1 MEKQSLIKCYCAL
14 FLVLVLLASYNNGV
28 AIAESTSP
36 FSSAANKATTTTT
49 SPTPPSSAKPN
60 IDADNSM
67 HTLPLILSILAL
79 AASGGAIALSIL
91 KNKEVGISI
100 ISLNNK
106 LKSLEKNCTDLST
119 SQANSHLN
127 QQRETSSRNSVDSTD
142 TNIYLE
148 TIIDGLSERISKL
161 EGKLQ
166 LAQTNNHLNNTYSY
180 SQSRNLEA
188 DINSFNQINSTQSGI
203 TQSLENLAY
212 IELVNIYNNTPR
224 LLEQKAIKVSEAQDS
239 INRRHTDSSQKIVL
253 EKANNCNYWVVHD
266 NAGLDWWL
274 LPKRKL
280 RIEQFRYETTK
291 ALFDCHGYQ
300 PEYYSFQL
308 VKPAKVIPLSV
319 DEQTWQL
326 EEPGILEF
334 TV

>member
-1 MEKQSLIKCYCAL
+1 MEKQSLIKYYWAL
-14 FLVLVLLASYNNGV
+14 FLVLVLLASYNNALAV
-28 AIAESTSP
+28 AESTSP
-36 FSSAANKATTTTT
+36 FGRTANKVTTIT
-49 SPTPPSSAKPN
+49 SPTPLNSAKPN
-60 IDADNSM
+60 INSDNSM
-67 HTLPLILSILAL
+67 HPLPLILSILAL
-79 AASGGAIALSIL
+79 VASGGAIALTII

-100 ISLNNK
+100 SSLDNK
-106 LKSLEKNCTDLST
+106 LKFLENKYTDLSASKT
-119 SQANSHLN
+119 TSHLH
-127 QQRETSSRNSVDSTD
+127 QQRETSSLNSLASTN
-142 TNIYLE
+142 TNVLE
-148 TIIDGLSERISKL
+148 TSIDQLLERISKL

-166 LAQTNNHLNNTYSY
+166 VAQINTTTNTYSY

-188 DINSFNQINSTQSGI
+188 DINPFNQINSTQSAI
-203 TQSLENLAY
+203 PQSLENLPC

-224 LLEQKAIKVSEAQDS
+224 LLEQNAIKVSEAQDS

-253 EKANNCNYWVVHD
+253 EKANNCNYWVIHD
-266 NAGLDWWL
+266 DAGINCWL

-291 ALFDCHGYQ
+291 ALFECHGYQ
-300 PEYYSFQL
+300 PEYYSFKL
-308 VKPAKVIPLSV
+308 IKPAKVIPLSV

>member
-14 FLVLVLLASYNNGV
+14 FLVLFSLASYNNALAV
-28 AIAESTSP
+28 AESTPP
-36 FSSAANKATTTTT
+36 FGRTANKVTTTT
-49 SPTPPSSAKPN
+49 SPTPLNSAKPN
-60 IDADNSM
+60 INSDNSM
-67 HTLPLILSILAL
+67 HPLPLILSILAL
-79 AASGGAIALSIL
+79 VASGGAIALTII

-100 ISLNNK
+100 SSLDNK
-106 LKSLEKNCTDLST
+106 LKFLENKYTDLSPSET
-119 SQANSHLN
+119 TSHLH
-127 QQRETSSRNSVDSTD
+127 QQRETSSLNSLSSTN
-142 TNIYLE
+142 TNVLE
-148 TIIDGLSERISKL
+148 TSIDQLLERISKL

-166 LAQTNNHLNNTYSY
+166 VAQINTTTNTYSY

-188 DINSFNQINSTQSGI
+188 DINPFNQINSTQSAI
-203 TQSLENLAY
+203 PQSLENLAC

-253 EKANNCNYWVVHD
+253 EKANNCNYWVIHD
-266 NAGLDWWL
+266 DAGINCWL

-291 ALFDCHGYQ
+291 ALFECHGYQ
-300 PEYYSFQL
+300 PEYYSFKL
-308 VKPAKVIPLSV
+308 IKPAKVVPLSV